1 VVGRLA
7 NSAASAAAQYAVDGS
22 FYVRFASHDQVAVGL
37 PDPRM
42 LLSYARGQAS
52 AAGLHPDSL
61 TSMLSGGAAVTL
73 QANNDITFGNTI
85 TVNNPSDT
93 GGAII
98 AQAGRSLLLNA
109 SITTDDAPLT
119 LIANDQLAS
128 GVVDSQRDAGAASI
142 TAAGGATINAG
153 TAEVTVDLRDGA
165 GKTNTTRGG
174 VTLGQVTGAL
184 RIVSGTLTPGGAIIG
199 TTTVIGS
206 LSLSGGLNLNVDGAA
221 SGQADRVE
229 VTGSVTVSGALLIS
243 MGSTYLPKKNDRIVL
258 ISNDGS
264 DAVIGTFSGLPE
276 GSAYIIGGRQ
286 MLISYK
292 GGDGNDVALQTE
304 YIATYLPL
312 IRR

>member
-1 VVGRLA
+1 
-7 NSAASAAAQYAVDGS
+7 
-22 FYVRFASHDQVAVGL
+22 
-37 PDPRM
+37 
-42 LLSYARGQAS
+42 
-52 AAGLHPDSL
+52 
-61 TSMLSGGAAVTL
+61 MLSGGAAVRL

-85 TVNNPSDT
+85 TVNNPSGT

-109 SITTDDAPLT
+109 SVTTDDAPLT

-142 TAAGGATINAG
+142 TAASDTAINVG
-153 TAEVTVDLRDGA
+153 TAEVTIDLRDGA

-174 VTLGQVTGAL
+174 VTLAQVTGAL

-206 LSLSGGLNLNVDGAA
+206 LSLGGGLNVNVDGAA
-221 SGQADRVE
+221 SDQADRVE
-229 VTGSVTVSGALLIS
+229 VTGSVTVSGTLLIS

-276 GSAYIIGGRQ
+276 GSVYIVGGKR
-286 MLISYK
+286 MLLSYK
-292 GGDGNDVALQTE
+292 GGDGNDVALQAE